1 MSTNGFSERLSEV
14 MAGRSKNAFA
24 KLVGV
29 SEGAIRQYLEGSLP
43 GIDKAA
49 MIALRTG
56 VRLNWLILGE
66 GPKMAKALDQPG
78 PSDPTFDGELLGR
91 VVDRVAR
98 VYRELG
104 VSLPDVELGR
114 LSAEKYA
121 EIREIAADP
130 EEWPPALDLMAL
142 RLRRAV
148 LQAATEPGSSKSR
161 A

>member
-1 MSTNGFSERLSEV
+1 MNANDFAQRLKELMGHQS
-14 MAGRSKNAFA
+14 RNAFA
-24 KLVGV
+24 KKVGV
-29 SEGAIRQYLEGSLP
+29 GESSIRQYLDGSLP

-49 MIALRTG
+49 LIAARTG

-66 GPKMAKALDQPG
+66 GPKMAGDPVQPVG
-78 PSDPTFDGELLGR
+78 SDPAIDGELLGR

-98 VYRELG
+98 VYRDLG

-142 RLRRAV
+142 RLRRAI